1 MSVDISREN
10 KRIVKNATMLYVRM
24 FFTML
29 VALYTSRIILQRL
42 GVLDYGIYNLVFT
55 VVMIFLF
62 LNNMLSEATQR
73 FIIYEIGGGNKEKVN
88 KYFINSVNLHLII
101 SIIILLLCETVGIW
115 LFYNKLDIPLD
126 RRDAA
131 MWAYQISILTSI
143 IGILSVPYNAIIIS
157 YERMTAFAYISIIE
171 VLLKLLI
178 AYLISVVRYDHLIV
192 YATLLCF
199 VQIIIRFVYYFY
211 CVKSF
216 EAARYKLSYDKLAL
230 KEMISFSSWY
240 VLGYIGLVMNNQG
253 IKVLLNIFF
262 GPIINAAIG
271 VAEQVQNVLTSLR
284 SNFQIA
290 INPQITK
297 SYARHDYENMQSLIF
312 ASTKYSFYIFWIFA
326 FPIFFQVS
334 NILKFWLGNVPMYA
348 ADFVN
353 LLLIVA
359 LMNTL
364 SNPLVVS
371 IGAIGRLKK
380 ITLIQSFF
388 SILVMPISYVL
399 LKNGFTFVYPLYVY
413 IIILIINYF
422 ISLLFLSRK
431 IKLKF
436 RRFVMKS
443 WIPMIFVVFM
453 SLLLSFVISYFSW
466 EFWTDI
472 LSRIFLVCVVIFC
485 LGLDASERK
494 IISAFVKQKIQK
506 T

>member
-1 MSVDISREN
+1 
-10 KRIVKNATMLYVRM
+10 MLYVRM

-42 GVLDYGIYNLVFT
+42 GVLDYGIYNLVST

-453 SLLLSFVISYFSW
+453 SLLLSFVISWF
-466 EFWTDI
+466 I
-472 LSRIFLVCVVIFC
+472 LFI
-485 LGLDASERK
+485 
-494 IISAFVKQKIQK
+494 
-506 T
+506 

>member
-1 MSVDISREN
+1 
-10 KRIVKNATMLYVRM
+10 MLYVRM

-42 GVLDYGIYNLVFT
+42 GVLDYGIYNLVST

-216 EAARYKLSYDKLAL
+216 EAARYKLS
-230 KEMISFSSWY
+230 
-240 VLGYIGLVMNNQG
+240 
-253 IKVLLNIFF
+253 
-262 GPIINAAIG
+262 
-271 VAEQVQNVLTSLR
+271 
-284 SNFQIA
+284 
-290 INPQITK
+290 
-297 SYARHDYENMQSLIF
+297 
-312 ASTKYSFYIFWIFA
+312 
-326 FPIFFQVS
+326 
-334 NILKFWLGNVPMYA
+334 
-348 ADFVN
+348 
-353 LLLIVA
+353 
-359 LMNTL
+359 
-364 SNPLVVS
+364 
-371 IGAIGRLKK
+371 
-380 ITLIQSFF
+380 
-388 SILVMPISYVL
+388 
-399 LKNGFTFVYPLYVY
+399 
-413 IIILIINYF
+413 
-422 ISLLFLSRK
+422 
-431 IKLKF
+431 
-436 RRFVMKS
+436 
-443 WIPMIFVVFM
+443 
-453 SLLLSFVISYFSW
+453 
-466 EFWTDI
+466 
-472 LSRIFLVCVVIFC
+472 
-485 LGLDASERK
+485 
-494 IISAFVKQKIQK
+494 
-506 T
+506 

>member
-42 GVLDYGIYNLVFT
+42 GVLDYGIYNLVST

-326 FPIFFQVS
+326 FPIFFR
-334 NILKFWLGNVPMYA
+334 Y
-348 ADFVN
+348 
-353 LLLIVA
+353 LI
-359 LMNTL
+359 
-364 SNPLVVS
+364 
-371 IGAIGRLKK
+371 
-380 ITLIQSFF
+380 
-388 SILVMPISYVL
+388 
-399 LKNGFTFVYPLYVY
+399 
-413 IIILIINYF
+413 
-422 ISLLFLSRK
+422 FLS
-431 IKLKF
+431 F
-436 RRFVMKS
+436 
-443 WIPMIFVVFM
+443 
-453 SLLLSFVISYFSW
+453 
-466 EFWTDI
+466 
-472 LSRIFLVCVVIFC
+472 
-485 LGLDASERK
+485 G
-494 IISAFVKQKIQK
+494 
-506 T
+506 